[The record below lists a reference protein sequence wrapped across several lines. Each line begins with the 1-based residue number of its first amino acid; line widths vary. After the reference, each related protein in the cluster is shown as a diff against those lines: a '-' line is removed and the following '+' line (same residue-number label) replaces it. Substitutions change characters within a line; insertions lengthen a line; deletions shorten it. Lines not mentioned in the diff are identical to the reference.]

1 MAAKKGE
8 VQEYRPTMRY
18 NPSEASLSRA
28 REKRSRPTKLMQF
41 SCDSYDEYKY
51 CSKSRNSM
59 MKHNRSQIFTATTRR
74 NDLLQESIK
83 PVKQLLP
90 NAKKQ
95 RKSQIRLDHDT
106 CTTAE
111 AEQERW
117 EEELAVQR
125 GRNRLNHIK

>member
-1 MAAKKGE
+1 
-8 VQEYRPTMRY
+8 
-18 NPSEASLSRA
+18 
-28 REKRSRPTKLMQF
+28 
-41 SCDSYDEYKY
+41 
-51 CSKSRNSM
+51 M

>member
-1 MAAKKGE
+1 M
-8 VQEYRPTMRY
+8 
-18 NPSEASLSRA
+18 
-28 REKRSRPTKLMQF
+28 
-41 SCDSYDEYKY
+41 
-51 CSKSRNSM
+51 
-59 MKHNRSQIFTATTRR
+59 
-74 NDLLQESIK
+74 
-83 PVKQLLP
+83 KQLLP